1 MEFEAT
7 IQKNEKWENAMAILS
22 IRCVPDEVLRQK
34 AKRVR
39 IVSPSVRKLI
49 DDMVETVRSASGVGL
64 AAPQVGV
71 LLRVVVVET
80 PEEGLVALVNPEVV
94 KKSGERDVIEGCLSI
109 PGYQGEIKRSV
120 AVTVKGRDRNGK
132 EVRIKADGILGQ
144 GLEHE
149 IDHLNGILYTDYVE
163 SDDKL
168 WKAEPVALASE
179 SKA

>member
-1 MEFEAT
+1 
-7 IQKNEKWENAMAILS
+7 MAILP

-39 IVSPSVRKLI
+39 VVSPSVQKLI
-49 DDMVETVRSASGVGL
+49 DDMVETMRSAAGAGL

-71 LLRVVVVET
+71 LLRVIVVEM
-80 PEEGLVALVNPEVV
+80 PEEGLIALVNPEVV
-94 KKSGERDVIEGCLSI
+94 KNSGERDVIEGCLSV
-109 PGYQGEIKRSV
+109 PGYQGKIKRSV
-120 AVTVKGRDRNGK
+120 SVTVKGRDRDGK
-132 EVRIKADGILGQ
+132 EIRVKAKELLAQ

-149 IDHLNGILYTDYVE
+149 IDHLNGVLYTDYVE

-168 WKAEPVALASE
+168 WKVEPVAPTSE

>member
-1 MEFEAT
+1 M
-7 IQKNEKWENAMAILS
+7 NAMAILP

-34 AKRVR
+34 AKRVS
-39 IVSPSVRKLI
+39 IVTPSIQKLI
-49 DDMVETVRSASGVGL
+49 DDMVETMRTASGVGL

-71 LLRVVVVET
+71 LLRVIMVET
-80 PEEGLVALVNPEVV
+80 PEEGLIALVNPEVV

-132 EVRIKADGILGQ
+132 EVRIRAKALLAQ

-149 IDHLNGILYTDYVE
+149 IDHLNGVLYTDYIE

-168 WKAEPVALASE
+168 WKIEPVAPASE